1 MANRFNFRVWDNQHE
16 RSSESMVYPEQL
28 GGPVMFF
35 QWVGQHS
42 PEMPLMQSTG
52 LVDDSGIEVF
62 EGDIVH
68 DGCCDGTYP
77 IKWDEGTASFVFYV
91 NDPDEEVRHI
101 QPGNSM
107 EVVGNIYENP
117 VHTAVLDAG

>member
-1 MANRFNFRVWDNQHE
+1 
-16 RSSESMVYPEQL
+16 MVDFDRTEEPL
-28 GGPVMFF
+28 PVFDKD
-35 QWVGQHS
+35 VI
-42 PEMPLMQSTG
+42 LMQSTG

-62 EGDIVH
+62 EGDIVN

-77 IKWDEGTASFVFYV
+77 IKWDEETASFVFYV
-91 NDPDEEVRHI
+91 NDPGEEVRYI

-117 VHTAVLDAG
+117 ELLDQKKGI